1 MIDHRGEEFGSILA
15 EVLKGLQQVFQT
27 NAAVLPFVA
36 SGTGGL
42 EAAVVNVLSPGDRV
56 LALSCGQFGNRFA
69 ATAEAFGL
77 EVLKEEAEWG
87 RGIDPEAVES
97 ALHRYRGIKAVLV
110 THNETSTGVANHL
123 QAIAK
128 AVRPSGALLIV
139 DAVSSLGALELRTD
153 EWGIDLVITGS
164 QKALM
169 SPPGAVFISVS
180 DRAWEAVKASR
191 LPKSYFSF
199 ARAREMLNAEVAYTP
214 FTPAIPV
221 IFALQV
227 ALAMILR
234 EGLDAR
240 FAYHRRLAR
249 ATREGIQ
256 ALGLTLFPPLSW
268 ASDTVTAIR
277 VPRGVEAARLLRLL
291 RSEYGVVLA
300 GGQGRLEGQI
310 FRIGHMGYAQGDQI
324 LAALDALERVL
335 PRVGHPVKEGVAVGA
350 AAHVLTQT

>member
-1 MIDHRGEEFGSILA
+1 MIDHRGEEFGCALG
-15 EVLKGLQQVFQT
+15 EVLKGLQQIFRT
-27 NAAVLPFVA
+27 TAPVLPFVA

-42 EAAVVNVLSPGDRV
+42 EAALVNVLSPGDRV
-56 LALSCGQFGNRFA
+56 LALSCGLFGDRFA
-69 ATAEAFGL
+69 AIAEAFGV

-87 RGIDPEAVES
+87 HGNDPKAIES
-97 ALHRYRGIKAVLV
+97 ALQRHGRIKAVLV

-123 QAIAK
+123 EAIAE
-128 AVRPSGALLIV
+128 AVRPSGAMLLV

-153 EWGIDLVITGS
+153 EWGIDVVITGS

-169 SPPGAVFISVS
+169 APPGAVFISVS
-180 DRAWEAVKASR
+180 NRAWEAVKSSR
-191 LPKSYFSF
+191 LPKLYFSF
-199 ARAREMLNAEVAYTP
+199 ERAQELLDSEAAYTP

-221 IFALQV
+221 IYALQV
-227 ALAMILR
+227 SVAMILE
-234 EGLDAR
+234 EGLEAR
-240 FAYHRRLAR
+240 FAHHRRLAR

-256 ALGLTLFPPLSW
+256 ALGLTLFPLLSW
-268 ASDTVTAIR
+268 ASDTVTAVR
-277 VPRGVEAARLLRLL
+277 VPRGMEVARLLRLL

-300 GGQGRLEGQI
+300 GGQGRLEGRI

-350 AAHVLTQT
+350 AASVLAQV